1 MPYNKETKIKIYI
14 SIRIKIKH
22 LNYKDLNN
30 NLQNH
35 FKIRKKIMNLYNHKI
50 FMKQRK
56 KKMKKNC

>member
-1 MPYNKETKIKIYI
+1 MPYNKESMLKIYNAIKTKIKL
-14 SIRIKIKH
+14 
-22 LNYKDLNN
+22 LNYKNLIN
-30 NLQNH
+30 NLQNN